1 MKAQRRG
8 VYYDQF
14 KPALFYG
21 ALARLLI
28 VILLTFLDLP
38 KGKAQN
44 QWRQTRQQK
53 DLHLLRLVKQFGPA
67 LRCSHA
73 YLRCT
78 LRCTSY
84 SIAHVHERRLA
95 RP

>member
-38 KGKAQN
+38 
-44 QWRQTRQQK
+44 R
-53 DLHLLRLVKQFGPA
+53 
-67 LRCSHA
+67 
-73 YLRCT
+73 
-78 LRCTSY
+78 
-84 SIAHVHERRLA
+84 A
-95 RP
+95 RPRISGDKRASKRTCIC